1 MASPQDRH
9 RDDKNRFARRPET
22 AARDAEAAI
31 LRGQGFTYPAI
42 AQRLGFADR
51 GNAYHAVQR
60 AIADVIPE
68 PAESVLFFELERLDA
83 ELERLNDL
91 EEEVRT
97 VLNRRHV
104 TVSNGRVILH
114 PDTEEP
120 MEDDGFVLQAVDR
133 LLKIEEAR
141 RRNGERRAKYTGIE
155 ASIKVDAT
163 VREVTQQDLELQ
175 EMLREAKAKMRAE
188 EQQILDGGDV

>member
-31 LRGQGFTYPAI
+31 LRAQGWTYPAI
-42 AQRLGFADR
+42 AEHLKFADR

-60 AIADVIPE
+60 AIANVLPE
-68 PAESVLFFELERLDA
+68 PAESILFFELERLDA
-83 ELERLNDL
+83 ELERLNGL
-91 EEEVRT
+91 EEEVRA
-97 VLNRRHV
+97 VLTRRHI

-114 PDTEEP
+114 PETGEP
-120 MEDDGFVLQAVDR
+120 MEDDGPVLQATDR

-163 VREVTQQDLELQ
+163 VHEVTQQDIELQ
-175 EMLREAKAKMRAE
+175 EMIREAKAKVQLE
-188 EQQILDGGDV
+188 EQKLLDGGDA

>member
-31 LRGQGFTYPAI
+31 LRAQGWTYPAI
-42 AQRLGFADR
+42 AEHLKFADR

-60 AIADVIPE
+60 AIANVLPE
-68 PAESVLFFELERLDA
+68 PAESILFFELERLDA
-83 ELERLNDL
+83 ELERLNGL

-97 VLNRRHV
+97 VLKRRHI

-163 VREVTQQDLELQ
+163 VHEVTQQDIELQ
-175 EMLREAKAKMRAE
+175 EMIREAKAKVQLE
-188 EQQILDGGDV
+188 EQKLLDGGDA

>member
-31 LRGQGFTYPAI
+31 LRAQGWTYPAI
-42 AQRLGFADR
+42 AEHLKFADR

-60 AIADVIPE
+60 AIANVIPE
-68 PAESVLFFELERLDA
+68 PAESILFFELERLDA
-83 ELERLNDL
+83 ELERLNGL

-97 VLNRRHV
+97 VLKRRHI

-163 VREVTQQDLELQ
+163 VHEVTQQDIELQ
-175 EMLREAKAKMRAE
+175 EMIREAKAKVQLE
-188 EQQILDGGDV
+188 EQQILDGGDA